1 MTSPVK
7 QIPLVGEIP
16 INMKTEKDDSN
27 RVETSGAPPPLM
39 ATDCDWALADIL
51 IAEKVVTR
59 PVVNPLLQRLPTE
72 RAAAV
77 QNGQPLTLL
86 QLLVTAQ
93 IAKLDDLLA
102 IIVERSGLPYLP
114 LATYDVDRNIACLLP
129 RGIAFEFCLI
139 PFDQISRSVLVTAAN
154 PLNPVTCNQIRELI
168 DYDLF
173 WYVSSPVEIT
183 NALRRAHGL
192 DKPAASDRAK
202 A

>member
-1 MTSPVK
+1 VTAPVK
-7 QIPLVGEIP
+7 QVPLVGEIP
-16 INMKTEKDDSN
+16 INMKTEMDDSN
-27 RVETSGAPPPLM
+27 RVETID
-39 ATDCDWALADIL
+39 ATPALTATAGDRVLADAL
-51 IAEKVVTR
+51 IAAKVVTR

-77 QNGQPLTLL
+77 QSGQTLTLL

-93 IAKLDDLLA
+93 LAKLDDLLA

-129 RGIAFEFCLI
+129 REIAFEFCLI
-139 PFDQISRSVLVTAAN
+139 PFDQISRCILVAAAN
-154 PLNPVTCNQIRELI
+154 PLDPTTCNQIRELI

-173 WYVSSPVEIT
+173 WYVSSPVEIA

-192 DKPAASDRAK
+192 DKPAASNRAP